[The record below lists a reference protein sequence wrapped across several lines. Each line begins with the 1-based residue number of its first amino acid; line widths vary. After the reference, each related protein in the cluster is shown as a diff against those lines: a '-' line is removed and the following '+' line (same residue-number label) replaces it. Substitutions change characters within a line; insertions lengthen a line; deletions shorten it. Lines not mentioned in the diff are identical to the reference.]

1 MIFTDQHGTSLKP
14 LREYTAWAVSP
25 LVWAAALPHGAV
37 KVGAGVKTRD
47 TLERENLQLHEQQ
60 LLLQAKLQ
68 KLEALEAENRRIRE
82 LLASSKNLQD
92 HVLIAEI
99 IAVSQ
104 DPYRHQITLN
114 KGSSDKVYRGQALI
128 DATGVMGQV
137 VEVGPG
143 TSQALLIT
151 DPDHGIPVEINRTGL
166 QTIALG
172 LGDGQGLKLPF
183 LPSNADVKVGDLLV
197 SSALGGRFPAG
208 YPVGQIY
215 NVKNMAGEHFMEAVA
230 YPSAKLNQGRQAL
243 LVWSEHKDMA
253 VLPAPAPEP
262 TTSTAPVAIVPA
274 QTASPA
280 ALDPTPAMTAK
291 PAAASP
297 SVAAPAVAP
306 SATAPKPVVAVP
318 AQTAA
323 PAGKPA
329 AVAPKPAAVAP
340 KPAAVA
346 PKPAAVA
353 AKPAATPK
361 PVPAPVATPKP
372 AAPPAVPAVPAAKP
386 ATKPAAAT
394 ATPAKPAA
402 TKPAPAPATPNT
414 TDQAKPQATPE
425 PAPVSQ

>member
-1 MIFTDQHGTSLKP
+1 MIYTDQRDTSLKS
-14 LREYTAWAVSP
+14 LREYTAWVSSP
-25 LVWAAALPHGAV
+25 VVWLASLPHSAL
-37 KVGAGVKTRD
+37 KMGAGVKTRD
-47 TLERENLQLHEQQ
+47 ALERENLEMHEQQ
-60 LLLQAKLQ
+60 LFLQAKLQ
-68 KLEALEAENRRIRE
+68 KLEALEAENHRIRE

-137 VEVGPG
+137 VEVGPN

-215 NVKNMAGEHFMEAVA
+215 NVKNLAGEHFMEAVA

-243 LVWSEHKDMA
+243 LVWSEHKSSPPPPPVSNA
-253 VLPAPAPEP
+253 ATPVTTPEVVPAP
-262 TTSTAPVAIVPA
+262 
-274 QTASPA
+274 
-280 ALDPTPAMTAK
+280 TPLM
-291 PAAASP
+291 PAAA
-297 SVAAPAVAP
+297 
-306 SATAPKPVVAVP
+306 ATP
-318 AQTAA
+318 
-323 PAGKPA
+323 
-329 AVAPKPAAVAP
+329 
-340 KPAAVA
+340 
-346 PKPAAVA
+346 AVA
-353 AKPAATPK
+353 AKPIAESTPTPAPAAAKPIPATP
-361 PVPAPVATPKP
+361 
-372 AAPPAVPAVPAAKP
+372 APPAKHPAAVASKPPAKVAPKPAAKP
-386 ATKPAAAT
+386 ATKPAATPAPAAVPKPT
-394 ATPAKPAA
+394 ADQATPA
-402 TKPAPAPATPNT
+402 
-414 TDQAKPQATPE
+414 ATPE
-425 PAPVSQ
+425 PAPAKP

>member
-1 MIFTDQHGTSLKP
+1 MIFSEQHGGNLTP

-25 LVWAAALPHGAV
+25 LVWVASLPHSAV
-37 KVGAGVKTRD
+37 KIGAGVKSRD
-47 TLERENLQLHEQQ
+47 TLERENLELHEQQ

-68 KLEALEAENRRIRE
+68 KFEALEAENRRIRE

-114 KGSSDKVYRGQALI
+114 KGSNDKVYRGQALI
-128 DATGVMGQV
+128 DATGIMGQV
-137 VEVGPG
+137 VEVGPS

-208 YPVGQIY
+208 YPVGQVY
-215 NVKNMAGEHFMEAVA
+215 NVKNSAGEHFMEAVA

-243 LVWSEHKDMA
+243 LVWSEHTA
-253 VLPAPAPEP
+253 VAAPPLPAPDPAPA
-262 TTSTAPVAIVPA
+262 TGSAAIVPA

-280 ALDPTPAMTAK
+280 ALEPTPAMTAK
-291 PAAASP
+291 PS
-297 SVAAPAVAP
+297 
-306 SATAPKPVVAVP
+306 
-318 AQTAA
+318 
-323 PAGKPA
+323 
-329 AVAPKPAAVAP
+329 
-340 KPAAVA
+340 
-346 PKPAAVA
+346 
-353 AKPAATPK
+353 
-361 PVPAPVATPKP
+361 
-372 AAPPAVPAVPAAKP
+372 
-386 ATKPAAAT
+386 ATKPAAA
-394 ATPAKPAA
+394 ATPAHPSAPAPAPTPTPKLPTPPHTTPAAKPAA
-402 TKPAPAPATPNT
+402 AQPEATAVKPAPVAAKPAPVAKPVTAAPPKPAAAAKPAMPAHATSTAKPVAVTPKPIPAPAPAAAPDT
-414 TDQAKPQATPE
+414 TDHAKPQAPPE
-425 PAPVSQ
+425 PAPVTP

>member
-1 MIFTDQHGTSLKP
+1 MIALAGFMIFSDQRGTSLKP
-14 LREYTAWAVSP
+14 LREYAAWAVSP
-25 LVWAAALPHGAV
+25 LVWVASLPHNAV

-68 KLEALEAENRRIRE
+68 KLEALEAENYRIRE
-82 LLASSKNLQD
+82 LLSSSKNLKD

-114 KGSSDKVYRGQALI
+114 KGSDEKVYRGQALI
-128 DATGVMGQV
+128 DATGIMGQV
-137 VEVGPG
+137 VEVGPS

-215 NVKNMAGEHFMEAVA
+215 NVKNTAGEHFMEAVA

-243 LVWSEHKDMA
+243 LVWSEHTAATAPPPPVPD
-253 VLPAPAPEP
+253 PAP
-262 TTSTAPVAIVPA
+262 TSSPVAIVPA

-280 ALDPTPAMTAK
+280 ALEPTPAMTAK
-291 PAAASP
+291 PATAPTAATP
-297 SVAAPAVAP
+297 AAATPVPATTPVVVP
-306 SATAPKPVVAVP
+306 KPATAP
-318 AQTAA
+318 A
-323 PAGKPA
+323 PPPPSTKPA
-329 AVAPKPAAVAP
+329 AVAPTLAPAVKAETPAPIPAVSKPAP
-340 KPAAVA
+340 
-346 PKPAAVA
+346 A
-353 AKPAATPK
+353 AKPAATQ
-361 PVPAPVATPKP
+361 
-372 AAPPAVPAVPAAKP
+372 
-386 ATKPAAAT
+386 
-394 ATPAKPAA
+394 KPAA
-402 TKPAPAPATPNT
+402 TASKPVTPAPATSTAKPVIVTPKPAPAPAAAP
-414 TDQAKPQATPE
+414 DIIDHAKPQATPE
-425 PAPVSQ
+425 PAPVTP

>member
-25 LVWAAALPHGAV
+25 LVWVASLPHNAV
-37 KVGAGVKTRD
+37 KVGAGVKSRD
-47 TLERENLQLHEQQ
+47 TLERENLELHEQQ

-68 KLEALEAENRRIRE
+68 KFEALEAENYRIRE

-114 KGSSDKVYRGQALI
+114 KGSNEKVYRGQALI
-128 DATGVMGQV
+128 DATGIMGQV
-137 VEVGPG
+137 VEVGPS

-215 NVKNMAGEHFMEAVA
+215 NVKNTAGEHFMEAVA

-243 LVWSEHKDMA
+243 LVWSEYKA
-253 VLPAPAPEP
+253 LTPPPPAQDAAPPAG
-262 TTSTAPVAIVPA
+262 PVAIVPA

-280 ALDPTPAMTAK
+280 ALEPTPAMLAKPEAAAGTSATAPAGTAVPATTPAPAAATAQKPAAAPTSSAKPVAAAPAHAAPPAAKPEAATTKPAASAAAPAAKPAAPAKPAAAPAVKPAAPAPASSTAK
-291 PAAASP
+291 PAA
-297 SVAAPAVAP
+297 
-306 SATAPKPVVAVP
+306 
-318 AQTAA
+318 
-323 PAGKPA
+323 G
-329 AVAPKPAAVAP
+329 
-340 KPAAVA
+340 
-346 PKPAAVA
+346 
-353 AKPAATPK
+353 
-361 PVPAPVATPKP
+361 TPKP
-372 AAPPAVPAVPAAKP
+372 AAAS
-386 ATKPAAAT
+386 T
-394 ATPAKPAA
+394 ATP
-402 TKPAPAPATPNT
+402 NNI
-414 TDQAKPQATPE
+414 DQAKPQATPE
-425 PAPVSQ
+425 PAPVTQ